1 MLLCFHIMCY
11 KNKKTAIEYI
21 NYINKKTQILVNE
34 ADGKKRKTTEKDV
47 SDTTHIF
54 AYFPP
59 I

>member
-1 MLLCFHIMCY
+1 MCY

-21 NYINKKTQILVNE
+21 NYINKKTQILFNE

-47 SDTTHIF
+47 SDTRHIF